1 MGEKGRTVELKCIG
15 IEKYIQIEGISLREF
30 AKKCNMPVS
39 TISRFVNGKT
49 DIKKSNIDKI
59 LKVTG
64 MTYKECFKEEL
75 EAAE

>member
-1 MGEKGRTVELKCIG
+1 MKYIG
-15 IEKYIQIEGISLREF
+15 IEKYMGIEGISLREF

-39 TISRFVNGKT
+39 TISRFINGKT

-64 MTYKECFKEEL
+64 MTYEECFKEDNGG
-75 EAAE
+75 

>member
-1 MGEKGRTVELKCIG
+1 MKYLG
-15 IEKYIQIEGISLREF
+15 IEKYIGIEGISLREF
-30 AKKCNMPVS
+30 AKRCDMPVS

-64 MTYKECFKEEL
+64 MTYEQCFDEERV
-75 EAAE
+75 

>member
-1 MGEKGRTVELKCIG
+1 MKYIG
-15 IEKYIQIEGISLREF
+15 IEKYIEVEGISLREF
-30 AKKCNMPVS
+30 ARKCNIPVS

-64 MTYKECFKEEL
+64 MTYEECFMEDNGG
-75 EAAE
+75 